1 MSIFLWRMYS
11 LTEMPVSCLKM
22 RDRWAGEMEM
32 AEAIDY
38 IYVHIMDRI
47 TIQELASA
55 TCLEEA
61 MRFFRF
67 RMRQT

>member
-32 AEAIDY
+32 AEASSWIV
-38 IYVHIMDRI
+38 IRSMMW
-47 TIQELASA
+47 T
-55 TCLEEA
+55 
-61 MRFFRF
+61 
-67 RMRQT
+67 